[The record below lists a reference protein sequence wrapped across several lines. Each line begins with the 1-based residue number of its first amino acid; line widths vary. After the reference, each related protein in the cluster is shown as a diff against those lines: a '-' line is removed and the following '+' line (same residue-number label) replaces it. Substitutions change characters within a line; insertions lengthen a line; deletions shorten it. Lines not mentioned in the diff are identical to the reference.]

1 MKIEKTNYVIMR
13 IGSIDIG
20 RETVYLVYDSEKG
33 YTFTNDILMANKYTS
48 RIAAKYEKFEFEK
61 REHNGYDVDLQII
74 PVKHTYE
81 W

>member
-13 IGSIDIG
+13 IGNIDIG
-20 RETVYLVYDSEKG
+20 RETEYLVYDSEKG
-33 YTFTNDILMANKYTS
+33 YVFTNDILNASKYGS
-48 RIAAKYEKFEFEK
+48 RLAAKYEKFEIEK
-61 REHNGYDVDLQII
+61 KQNNSYDSDLQII